1 MKKAATMFFSF
12 VFTAVSV
19 GFFPMAANAGYEGQI
34 VACLEARKKGQ
45 AKTIQDYVCPEGII
59 GDQDVAYQVVLDLEF
74 KKIDKDADSRLRSMQ
89 SQMGKDFV
97 TMDHEIVNAFDTTS
111 EKSEFPNRYGAI
123 CSDLNDPK
131 SVLRQTV
138 DAFDAS
144 KLGSV
149 TTDSAT
155 SSFAGNRKWCD
166 ALTANKLAAYKS
178 ASRLFAEQNVVE
190 SYVRDKNEFTGALKK
205 EYGNFLMK
213 WMVYIGEISRIKS
226 KWPNKTPK
234 HNSQ

>member
-1 MKKAATMFFSF
+1 
-12 VFTAVSV
+12 
-19 GFFPMAANAGYEGQI
+19 
-34 VACLEARKKGQ
+34 
-45 AKTIQDYVCPEGII
+45 
-59 GDQDVAYQVVLDLEF
+59 
-74 KKIDKDADSRLRSMQ
+74 MQ

-97 TMDHEIVNAFDTTS
+97 TMDNEIVNAFDTTS

-178 ASRLFAEQNVVE
+178 ASRLFANRTSSRATFEIRTNLRE
-190 SYVRDKNEFTGALKK
+190 SSKRNTGI
-205 EYGNFLMK
+205 F
-213 WMVYIGEISRIKS
+213 S
-226 KWPNKTPK
+226 
-234 HNSQ
+234 